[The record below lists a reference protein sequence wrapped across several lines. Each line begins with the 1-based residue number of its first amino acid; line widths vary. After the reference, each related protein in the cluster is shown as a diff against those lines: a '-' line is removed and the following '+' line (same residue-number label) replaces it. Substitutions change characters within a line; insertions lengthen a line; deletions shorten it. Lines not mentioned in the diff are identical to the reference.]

1 MEEVTQLLD
10 AVRAGDKSAAD
21 QLFSTVYDELRS
33 LARRRLARESTLT
46 LEPASLVN
54 EAYLRL
60 CRQPDLPGRD
70 RRAFFAYAS
79 GVMRS
84 VIVDHVRARRSEKRG
99 GDHAHLTLTSGLEQ
113 VPAAAADAIE
123 RSDAEALESALSE
136 LARVDARCAKVV
148 ELRFFGGMS
157 ESEVAEVLEVSVPTV
172 QRDWSKARAFLMHAL
187 KP

>member
-33 LARRRLARESTLT
+33 LARRRLARESTTT
-46 LEPASLVN
+46 LEPAVLVN

-99 GDHAHLTLTSGLEQ
+99 GDQDHLTLTSGLEHA
-113 VPAAAADAIE
+113 PAMQDAIE
-123 RSDAEALESALSE
+123 RSDAEALETALAE

-157 ESEVAEVLEVSVPTV
+157 EPEVADVLEVSVPTV
-172 QRDWSKARAFLMHAL
+172 QRDWSKARAFLMHSL
-187 KP
+187 KS